1 MKEKKPNKTIK
12 KIILLSIVLIIIVAI
27 VLGIIFILNFG
38 KIKEEKMYEEKMN
51 TYGFSKLYNNQT
63 ANSSENV
70 TKSEMLKMVIAALL
84 NTDDIAD
91 IANSSSDTYNNAIWV
106 NYAKDMNVIEDSFIT
121 SENEASNV
129 SYIDTIKIV
138 SKAKK
143 VLLTEEYG
151 KIKDVG
157 IKDMEEYSDSE
168 QKAIRD
174 LLANGLL
181 DNEKEKLKANKDITK
196 GQFNK
201 LIIKAFEKYNITY
214 GTMEEDENNLP
225 TNKDDYPYILKE
237 IPKEI
242 YEIAFIN
249 NDGEKFKTP
258 AQLYSIIKN
267 DYEKIKET
275 IESYYNTILN
285 IDYNTVNEEEF
296 KRKIIDLSVGIV
308 DEEQVKSYIDYV
320 NANKIQ
326 LEGKA
331 TVQLPIVYYDGL
343 NYVARTKIEFTIKNS
358 DTDKNILFQD
368 NGNVK
373 YDGKTLNCYAD
384 VELGE
389 VFNNDNLYVSQTS
402 LINILL
408 KDKNYGIT
416 RLESEGE

>member
-151 KIKDVG
+151 KIKDVE

-181 DNEKEKLKANKDITK
+181 DNKKEKLKANKDITK

-201 LIIKAFEKYNITY
+201 LIIKAFEKYNVTY
-214 GTMEEDENNLP
+214 GTIEEDENNLP

-249 NDGEKFKTP
+249 NDEEKFKTP
-258 AQLYSIIKN
+258 NQTYGNLKNKYIAIKQN
-267 DYEKIKET
+267 VENYYNFLLNVNYETITEEEMLDKTKSLTVGLLEENEIKDYIEYVRNNKIK
-275 IESYYNTILN
+275 
-285 IDYNTVNEEEF
+285 
-296 KRKIIDLSVGIV
+296 
-308 DEEQVKSYIDYV
+308 
-320 NANKIQ
+320 

-331 TVQLPIVYYDGL
+331 TVLLPIIYYDGIE
-343 NYVARTKIEFTIKNS
+343 YRVRTHLEFEIKNS
-358 DTDKNILFQD
+358 NTDKNLLFLD
-368 NGNVK
+368 ISDTKYTGNKIDCYIDVRL
-373 YDGKTLNCYAD
+373 GK
-384 VELGE
+384 
-389 VFNNDNLYVSQTS
+389 VFDNDNFYSS
-402 LINILL
+402 LKPISTMLL
-408 KDKNYGIT
+408 NNKDYGI
-416 RLESEGE
+416 RLVESEGE

>member
-27 VLGIIFILNFG
+27 VLGIIFVLNFG

-70 TKSEMLKMVIAALL
+70 TKSEMLKIVIAALL

-129 SYIDTIKIV
+129 SYIDTIKTV

-151 KIKDVG
+151 KIKDVE

-201 LIIKAFEKYNITY
+201 LIIKAFEKYNVTY
-214 GTMEEDENNLP
+214 GTIEEDENNLP

-249 NDGEKFKTP
+249 SDEEKFKTP
-258 AQLYSIIKN
+258 NQTYGNLKNKYIAIKQN
-267 DYEKIKET
+267 VENYYNILLNVNYET
-275 IESYYNTILN
+275 I
-285 IDYNTVNEEEF
+285 NENDF
-296 KRKIIDLSVGIV
+296 KFQISNLSVGIIE
-308 DEEQVKSYIDYV
+308 DEQVKSYVDYV
-320 NANKIQ
+320 KSNKIQ

-331 TVQLPIVYYDGL
+331 TVQLPIIYYDGL
-343 NYVARTKIEFTIKNS
+343 YYRARTKIEFTIKSS

-373 YDGKTLNCYAD
+373 YDGKTFNCYAD
-384 VELGE
+384 VRLGA
-389 VFNNDNLYVSQTS
+389 VFNNENLYVSQTS
-402 LINILL
+402 LVNVLL